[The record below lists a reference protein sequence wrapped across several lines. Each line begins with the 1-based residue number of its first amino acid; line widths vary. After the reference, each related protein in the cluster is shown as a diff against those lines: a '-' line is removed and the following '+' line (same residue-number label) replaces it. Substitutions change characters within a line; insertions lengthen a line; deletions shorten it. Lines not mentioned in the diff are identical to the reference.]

1 MQQFLVFL
9 ADHWP
14 EIALALSLVVQFTPI
29 KINPWTTLFKWVGR
43 LINAEL
49 KEEIAELKKALKEQD
64 KSIDENEKDR
74 IRYEVLEFANSCRHG
89 RKHTKDEFQHIIVLN
104 TKYHRLLEKTDDE
117 NGVFDEEY
125 KYILELYEM
134 CQREN
139 KFL

>member
-1 MQQFLVFL
+1 MQQFLAFL

>member
-1 MQQFLVFL
+1 MQKFLVFL

-43 LINAEL
+43 LINADI
-49 KEEIAELKKALKEQD
+49 KEEIAELKKALADQD

-104 TKYHRLLEKTDDE
+104 SKYHRLLEKTDDE

>member
-1 MQQFLVFL
+1 MQHFLVFL